1 MSEEAGKRK
10 GYKRLSIEELR
21 GFKGCENYT
30 DEEAVE
36 IIDTLEQM
44 TIVLFKLY
52 QKNKKIED
60 NENNLKTLKQFAKG
74 KREELQTD
82 KRYCVVYTRVSTK
95 EQAETQ
101 SLEWQKKFCNDYA
114 AKNSLEVLGYFGG
127 TYESAKND
135 E

>member
-1 MSEEAGKRK
+1 MNEEVGKRK

-21 GFKGCENYT
+21 SFKGCENYT

-60 NENNLKTLKQFAKG
+60 NEKQF
-74 KREELQTD
+74 
-82 KRYCVVYTRVSTK
+82 
-95 EQAETQ
+95 
-101 SLEWQKKFCNDYA
+101 
-114 AKNSLEVLGYFGG
+114 
-127 TYESAKND
+127 
-135 E
+135 

>member
-1 MSEEAGKRK
+1 MNEEVGKRK

-21 GFKGCENYT
+21 SFKGCENYT

-60 NENNLKTLKQFAKG
+60 NEKQ
-74 KREELQTD
+74 
-82 KRYCVVYTRVSTK
+82 S
-95 EQAETQ
+95 
-101 SLEWQKKFCNDYA
+101 
-114 AKNSLEVLGYFGG
+114 
-127 TYESAKND
+127 
-135 E
+135 

>member
-1 MSEEAGKRK
+1 MNEEMGKRK

-21 GFKGCENYT
+21 SFKGCENYT

-60 NENNLKTLKQFAKG
+60 NEKQ
-74 KREELQTD
+74 
-82 KRYCVVYTRVSTK
+82 S
-95 EQAETQ
+95 
-101 SLEWQKKFCNDYA
+101 
-114 AKNSLEVLGYFGG
+114 
-127 TYESAKND
+127 
-135 E
+135 

>member
-1 MSEEAGKRK
+1 MSEEVGKRK

-21 GFKGCENYT
+21 SFKGCENYT

-60 NENNLKTLKQFAKG
+60 NEKQ
-74 KREELQTD
+74 
-82 KRYCVVYTRVSTK
+82 S
-95 EQAETQ
+95 
-101 SLEWQKKFCNDYA
+101 
-114 AKNSLEVLGYFGG
+114 
-127 TYESAKND
+127 
-135 E
+135 